1 MSLFLFS
8 DSSFPRL
15 FSYAN
20 LFSNLSGVKQKWPLG
35 QHLSR
40 LGKPGTHSAL
50 TSPHGRNCG
59 PGTSLGTELCHPG
72 EGWQRWYE
80 AVFLTLFKAFVFGFW
95 RGCWNFS
102 PGPPDSHK
110 GIPSRDG
117 CQHWCFCQSK
127 GWHLL
132 FPHLAYITL
141 QLSSLLLEMWLDI
154 CSRSSVS

>member
-1 MSLFLFS
+1 MVAMSLFLFS

-72 EGWQRWYE
+72 EG
-80 AVFLTLFKAFVFGFW
+80 
-95 RGCWNFS
+95 
-102 PGPPDSHK
+102 
-110 GIPSRDG
+110 
-117 CQHWCFCQSK
+117 
-127 GWHLL
+127 
-132 FPHLAYITL
+132 
-141 QLSSLLLEMWLDI
+141 
-154 CSRSSVS
+154 